1 MSVGHHH
8 RVAVGLEGLDG
19 QETPAEAQK
28 LAGRI
33 INDNICEEREIE
45 KIKVTDNAPVLRS

>member
-33 INDNICEEREIE
+33 INDNICEEREIV